1 MLLKYGKYCVIVEEG
16 TFKKDV
22 HKAAQNVPKIEKKE
36 SHNWLKWRLEI
47 VWSSPWE
54 GDETRAAS
62 SKFEAVNSYPPRGV
76 GGTPG
81 TD

>member
-36 SHNWLKWRLEI
+36 SRNWLKWRPEA

-62 SKFEAVNSYPPRGV
+62 SKLEAVNSCPPGGV
-76 GGTPG
+76 GGTPE